1 MPVNQRKTDQS
12 ERLKKNENEKK
23 EKTKVFKAILTYIA
37 VKNVIIFVVLAAM
50 MLGMLAVAAAF
61 WFLVPAA
68 SAEEMNPYAGKT
80 FEMYDARVG
89 SYQLTVTDDGK
100 ALVKFPNNE
109 RVGYYYDAYVGDNGE
124 LLVVDGNNTVF
135 SAAMND
141 NGTLSDYDGATWF
154 EKLFLQN

>member
-1 MPVNQRKTDQS
+1 M
-12 ERLKKNENEKK
+12 
-23 EKTKVFKAILTYIA
+23 FKAILTYVA

-68 SAEEMNPYAGKT
+68 SADEMNPYAGKT

-100 ALVKFPNNE
+100 ALVKLPDNA

-154 EKLFLQN
+154 ACD

>member
-1 MPVNQRKTDQS
+1 M
-12 ERLKKNENEKK
+12 
-23 EKTKVFKAILTYIA
+23 FKAILTYIA

-68 SAEEMNPYAGKT
+68 SADEMIPYAGKT
-80 FEMYDARVG
+80 FEMYDPRFG

-100 ALVKFPNNE
+100 ALVKLPDNA
-109 RVGYYYDAYVGDNGE
+109 RVGYYFDAYVGDNGE

-135 SAAMND
+135 SASMND

-154 EKLFLQN
+154 ECD

>member
-1 MPVNQRKTDQS
+1 M
-12 ERLKKNENEKK
+12 
-23 EKTKVFKAILTYIA
+23 FKAILTYIA
-37 VKNVIIFVVLAAM
+37 IKNVIIFVVLAAM
-50 MLGMLAVAAAF
+50 MLGMVAVAAAF

-68 SAEEMNPYAGKT
+68 SADEMNPYAGKT

-100 ALVKFPNNE
+100 ALVKFPDNA

-154 EKLFLQN
+154 DID

>member
-1 MPVNQRKTDQS
+1 MKM
-12 ERLKKNENEKK
+12 KK
-23 EKTKVFKAILTYIA
+23 EKEKSKMFKSILNYVAAKKVITC
-37 VKNVIIFVVLAAM
+37 VVLAAM
-50 MLGMLAVAAAF
+50 LIDVMAVACVAAVF
-61 WFLVPAA
+61 APKA

-109 RVGYYYDAYVGDNGE
+109 RVGYYYDTYIGDNGE

-154 EKLFLQN
+154 EID

>member
-1 MPVNQRKTDQS
+1 MFKTV
-12 ERLKKNENEKK
+12 LTTFAAKK
-23 EKTKVFKAILTYIA
+23 
-37 VKNVIIFVVLAAM
+37 VITCVVLAAM
-50 MLGMLAVAAAF
+50 LIGVMAVACVAAVF
-61 WFLVPAA
+61 APKA

-89 SYQLTVTDDGK
+89 SCQLTVTDDGK
-100 ALVKFPNNE
+100 ALVKFANNE
-109 RVGYYYDAYVGDNGE
+109 RVGYYYDTYIGDNGE

-154 EKLFLQN
+154 ECD

>member
-1 MPVNQRKTDQS
+1 MFKTV
-12 ERLKKNENEKK
+12 LTTFAAKK
-23 EKTKVFKAILTYIA
+23 
-37 VKNVIIFVVLAAM
+37 VITCVVLAAM
-50 MLGMLAVAAAF
+50 LIGVMAVACVAAVF
-61 WFLVPAA
+61 APKA

-109 RVGYYYDAYVGDNGE
+109 RVGYYYDTYIGDNGE

-154 EKLFLQN
+154 ECD

>member
-1 MPVNQRKTDQS
+1 
-12 ERLKKNENEKK
+12 
-23 EKTKVFKAILTYIA
+23 
-37 VKNVIIFVVLAAM
+37 
-50 MLGMLAVAAAF
+50 
-61 WFLVPAA
+61 
-68 SAEEMNPYAGKT
+68 MNPYAGKT

-100 ALVKFPNNE
+100 ALVKFPDSA

-154 EKLFLQN
+154 ACD

>member
-1 MPVNQRKTDQS
+1 M
-12 ERLKKNENEKK
+12 
-23 EKTKVFKAILTYIA
+23 FKAILTYVA

-68 SAEEMNPYAGKT
+68 SADEMNPYAGKT
-80 FEMYDARVG
+80 FEMVDPRLG

-100 ALVKFPNNE
+100 ALVKFPDNA

-124 LLVVDGNNTVF
+124 LLVVDGNNTIF

-154 EKLFLQN
+154 DID

>member
-1 MPVNQRKTDQS
+1 M
-12 ERLKKNENEKK
+12 
-23 EKTKVFKAILTYIA
+23 FKSILTYVA
-37 VKNVIIFVVLAAM
+37 AKKVITCVVLAAM
-50 MLGMLAVAAAF
+50 LIGVMAVACVAAVF
-61 WFLVPAA
+61 APKA

-109 RVGYYYDAYVGDNGE
+109 RVGYYYDAYVGDNWE

-154 EKLFLQN
+154 ECD

>member
-1 MPVNQRKTDQS
+1 M
-12 ERLKKNENEKK
+12 
-23 EKTKVFKAILTYIA
+23 FKAILTYVA

-68 SAEEMNPYAGKT
+68 SADEMNPYTGKT
-80 FEMYDARVG
+80 FEMYDPRVG

-100 ALVKFPNNE
+100 ALVKFPDNA

-154 EKLFLQN
+154 ACD

>member
-1 MPVNQRKTDQS
+1 M
-12 ERLKKNENEKK
+12 
-23 EKTKVFKAILTYIA
+23 FKAILTYIA
-37 VKNVIIFVVLAAM
+37 IKNVIIFVVLAAM
-50 MLGMLAVAAAF
+50 MLGMVAVAAAF

-68 SAEEMNPYAGKT
+68 SADEMNPYAGKT

-100 ALVKFPNNE
+100 ALVKFPDNA

-141 NGTLSDYDGATWF
+141 NGTLSDYDAATWF
-154 EKLFLQN
+154 DID